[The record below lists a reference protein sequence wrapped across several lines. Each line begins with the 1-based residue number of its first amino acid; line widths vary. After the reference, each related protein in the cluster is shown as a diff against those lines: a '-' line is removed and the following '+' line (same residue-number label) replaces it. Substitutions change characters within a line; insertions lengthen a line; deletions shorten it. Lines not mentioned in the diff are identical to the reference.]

1 MPSARSEVGQDD
13 SESIL
18 EVVNR
23 QIAEL
28 KKKIQLSGILVLEQN
43 GMLKYPIHYY
53 NAILLLYQFSKVGNQ
68 NF

>member
-23 QIAEL
+23 QIAEI
-28 KKKIQLSGILVLEQN
+28 KKKIQLSGILVKFEE
-43 GMLKYPIHYY
+43 
-53 NAILLLYQFSKVGNQ
+53 
-68 NF
+68 